1 MIRVSLR
8 SIVSRS
14 KLSKS
19 ELRDSKMLE
28 TLYLHSVISESQR
41 MNDDN
46 ILKLKTIQAIRRA
59 IEARHASKAA
69 KAWDYELWESKSELE
84 AYNEAVAA
92 NEMKR
97 IRVERVK
104 AGFCVQR

>member
-1 MIRVSLR
+1 
-8 SIVSRS
+8 
-14 KLSKS
+14 
-19 ELRDSKMLE
+19 MLE
-28 TLYLHSVISESQR
+28 TLYLQSVIDENQT
-41 MNDDN
+41 MNN
-46 ILKLKTIQAIRRA
+46 EHVLKLKTIQAIRKA
-59 IEARHASKAA
+59 IEGRHESQAA